1 MAPLAPASFVGVSD
15 AQMREMVNDIPVPQF
30 DATAFTV
37 PPPLAEATVA
47 IVTTAG
53 LFAAGQERWQA
64 GGDQSFRV
72 LDSSDRNLSLG
83 HWSPNFD
90 RVGLVADLNVAYPAD
105 RLEEM
110 AAEGAIGGVGRHH
123 LSFMG
128 AQDETMAT
136 IRVDTGPAAA
146 KVLRDD
152 GVDVVLLT
160 PV

>member
-1 MAPLAPASFVGVSD
+1 MSD
-15 AQMREMVNDIPVPQF
+15 AEMRKLVDAIPVPVF
-30 DATAFTV
+30 DELAFV
-37 PPPLAEATVA
+37 SAPALASARVA

-53 LFAAGQERWQA
+53 LLAPGQAPWGA

-72 LDSSDRNLSLG
+72 IASEERDLALG

-90 RVGLVADLNVAYPAD
+90 RVGLTVDLNVAYPAD
-105 RLEEM
+105 RLAEM
-110 AAEGAIGGVGRHH
+110 ADEGVIGSVGVHH
-123 LSFMG
+123 ISFMG

-136 IRVDTGPAAA
+136 IRVDSGPAAA
-146 KVLRDD
+146 RVLRDD